1 MQKILLVEDND
12 LNRDMLTRLLH
23 RWGYEVVCAAEGYTA
38 LELAGS
44 ERPDLVLMDISL
56 PGMDGYETT
65 TRLCTMPDGKDIPI
79 IALTAHVLEEDR
91 VQALQAGC
99 SDFQTKPIDFPQLLE
114 KLKNHLPADGIAKQ

>member
-1 MQKILLVEDND
+1 MHKILLVEDND

-23 RWGYEVVCAAEGYTA
+23 RWGFEVCCAMEGYSA
-38 LELAGS
+38 LELAVT

-65 TRLCTMPDGKDIPI
+65 TRLRTLPEGKDIPI

-91 VQALQAGC
+91 AQAILAGC
-99 SDFQTKPIDFPQLLE
+99 SDFESKPIDFPKLLE
-114 KLKNHLPADGIAKQ
+114 KLKTHLATARS